1 MQKIVSGKTK
11 DVFLREDGNL
21 QLYFKDTV
29 TGRGKEI
36 DPGANEVIGE
46 IGGKGNASLQLSVY
60 FFKLLQAA
68 GLPTHFI
75 SACLEERSM
84 VVKKAHSF
92 NLEVI
97 CREKAYGSFIRRYG
111 SYIQEGTPLPS
122 LIEFTLKDDELG
134 DPLITEETIVAL
146 QILGREAIS
155 LIKNTTRKAI
165 ALIKAD
171 LAAKGMELIDI
182 KLEFG
187 ETRGQIIIIDE
198 ISGDCMRVMKEGKI
212 LSPKKLCNLVL
223 G

>member
-1 MQKIVSGKTK
+1 M
-11 DVFLREDGNL
+11 
-21 QLYFKDTV
+21 
-29 TGRGKEI
+29 
-36 DPGANEVIGE
+36 
-46 IGGKGNASLQLSVY
+46 
-60 FFKLLQAA
+60 
-68 GLPTHFI
+68 
-75 SACLEERSM
+75 
-84 VVKKAHSF
+84 
-92 NLEVI
+92 
-97 CREKAYGSFIRRYG
+97 
-111 SYIQEGTPLPS
+111 
-122 LIEFTLKDDELG
+122 
-134 DPLITEETIVAL
+134 AL